1 MSAPHC
7 EPMAMRTSTDKS
19 SLASCKPRSSQARN
33 DSRPNSSSPEKLHD
47 FFQFMRG
54 VSYGLDLAAG
64 KQMAAE
70 RPGA

>member
-1 MSAPHC
+1 MVHRTETVMPR
-7 EPMAMRTSTDKS
+7 EAMPETKDLFNTTK
-19 SLASCKPRSSQARN
+19 KIP
-33 DSRPNSSSPEKLHD
+33 PEKL
-47 FFQFMRG
+47 RG

>member
-1 MSAPHC
+1 MVHQTETVMPR
-7 EPMAMRTSTDKS
+7 EAMPETKDLFNTTK
-19 SLASCKPRSSQARN
+19 KIP
-33 DSRPNSSSPEKLHD
+33 PEKLHD

-64 KQMAAE
+64 KQMAEE